1 MEYRNGGLR
10 QGTIPVLE
18 PGSGGVLRTVA
29 RRRHPSAGPCA
40 LRNSSSA
47 CLGSALVASSGVRAL
62 LSVHDKTGLEEFA
75 TGLTALGVELV
86 ASGGTAKALEA
97 AGIDHA
103 EVAKITGVP
112 EMLGGRVKTLHP
124 AIHAGI
130 LADRSIQSHLEDLAA
145 QDITAIDLV
154 VCNLYPFETQPC
166 VEMMDV
172 GGSTMIRAAAKNC
185 AYVTVVVHPGDYGVV
200 LDELRRDGVVGDLTR
215 RRLARAAFAHTAA
228 YDAAIVRWLD
238 ETGPDAQ
245 DGADPLPETLH
256 IVLERAKELRYGE
269 NPHQQAALFRARG
282 NPTGWWEGAVQH
294 GGRELSYLN
303 LLDAEAAWQL
313 AYELVGPDGLSF
325 GGGLAA
331 VVIVKHTNPCGAA
344 IAEDLATA
352 YGRALE
358 GDPVSAFGG
367 IAALS
372 GRVDETLAEQIVEG
386 PLADLLI
393 APAFD
398 DGALARFA
406 AQRKNMRVI
415 AAPFPARVRL
425 SLRQIDGGFLVQ
437 ERDRFRSAP
446 ETWRV
451 ATRIAPT
458 EQQWRDLELAW
469 RVCGLTSSNA
479 IVLAYGGQ
487 IVGIGCGQQNR
498 VDAAG
503 LAGRKA
509 AGRAQ
514 GGAGASD
521 AFFPFRDGLDA
532 MIDAGVTAVVQPGGS
547 LRDHEVIAAADE
559 RGISMVLAG
568 ERHFRH

>member
-1 MEYRNGGLR
+1 
-10 QGTIPVLE
+10 
-18 PGSGGVLRTVA
+18 
-29 RRRHPSAGPCA
+29 
-40 LRNSSSA
+40 
-47 CLGSALVASSGVRAL
+47 VRAL

-97 AGIDHA
+97 AGIDHIEVA
-103 EVAKITGVP
+103 EVTGVP

-130 LADRSIQSHLEDLAA
+130 LADRSNQSHLEDLAA
-145 QDITAIDLV
+145 QGIATIDLV
-154 VCNLYPFETQPC
+154 ACNLYPFETRPSI
-166 VEMMDV
+166 ETMDI
-172 GGSTMIRAAAKNC
+172 GGPTMIRAAAKNC
-185 AYVTVVVHPGDYGVV
+185 AYVTVVVHPAEYAIV
-200 LDELRRDGVVGDLTR
+200 LDELGADGVVGDLTR

-238 ETGPDAQ
+238 ETDDAR
-245 DGADPLPETLH
+245 DSADLLPETLH
-256 IVLERAKELRYGE
+256 VVLERAKELRYGE
-269 NPHQQAALFRARG
+269 NPHQLAALYRARG
-282 NPTGWWEGAVQH
+282 NPAGWWEGAVQH

-303 LLDAEAAWQL
+303 LLDADAAWQL
-313 AYELVGPDGLSF
+313 AYALVGPEGLSF
-325 GGGLAA
+325 AGGLAA
-331 VVIVKHTNPCGAA
+331 AVIVKHTNPCGVAV
-344 IAEDLATA
+344 AEDLASA
-352 YGRALE
+352 YARARD

-367 IAALS
+367 IVALS
-372 GRVDETLAEQIVEG
+372 GHVDEALADQIVAS

-393 APAFD
+393 APSFD
-398 DGALARFA
+398 EGALARFA
-406 AQRKNMRVI
+406 VKRKNMRVI
-415 AAPFPARVRL
+415 AAPRPSSVSL
-425 SLRQIDGGFLVQ
+425 GLRQVNGGFLVQ

-446 ETWRV
+446 DTWRV
-451 ATRIAPT
+451 VTALTPT
-458 EQQWRDLELAW
+458 GQQWRDLELAW

-503 LAGRKA
+503 IAGGKA

-521 AFFPFRDGLDA
+521 AFIPFRDGLDA

-547 LRDHEVIAAADE
+547 VRDHEVITAADE
-559 RGISMVLAG
+559 RGISMVLTD

>member
-1 MEYRNGGLR
+1 M
-10 QGTIPVLE
+10 
-18 PGSGGVLRTVA
+18 
-29 RRRHPSAGPCA
+29 
-40 LRNSSSA
+40 
-47 CLGSALVASSGVRAL
+47 RAL

-97 AGIDHA
+97 AGIDHTEVA
-103 EVAKITGVP
+103 EVTGVP

-130 LADRSIQSHLEDLAA
+130 LADRSNQSHLEDLAA
-145 QDITAIDLV
+145 QGIATIDLV
-154 VCNLYPFETQPC
+154 VCNLYPFETRPSI
-166 VEMMDV
+166 ETMDI
-172 GGSTMIRAAAKNC
+172 GGPTMIRAAAKNC
-185 AYVTVVVHPGDYGVV
+185 AYVTVVVHPAEYGIV
-200 LDELRRDGVVGDLTR
+200 LDELGADGVVSDLTR

-228 YDAAIVRWLD
+228 YDAAIARWLD
-238 ETGPDAQ
+238 ETDDAR

-256 IVLERAKELRYGE
+256 VVLERAKELRYGE
-269 NPHQQAALFRARG
+269 NPHQRAALYRARG
-282 NPTGWWEGAVQH
+282 NPAGWWEGAVQH

-303 LLDAEAAWQL
+303 LLDADAAWQL
-313 AYELVGPDGLSF
+313 AYALVGSEGLSF

-331 VVIVKHTNPCGAA
+331 AVIVKHTNPCGVAV
-344 IAEDLATA
+344 AEDLASA
-352 YGRALE
+352 YARALD

-367 IAALS
+367 IVALS
-372 GRVDETLAEQIVEG
+372 GHVDEALADQIVAS

-393 APAFD
+393 APSFD
-398 DGALARFA
+398 EGALARLA
-406 AQRKNMRVI
+406 VKRKNMRVI
-415 AAPFPARVRL
+415 AAACPSSVRL
-425 SLRQIDGGFLVQ
+425 GLRQVNGGFLVQ

-446 ETWRV
+446 GTWRV
-451 ATRIAPT
+451 VTRLMPT
-458 EQQWRDLELAW
+458 GQQWRDLELAW

-503 LAGRKA
+503 IAGRKA

-547 LRDHEVIAAADE
+547 VRDHEVITAADE
-559 RGISMVLAG
+559 RGISMVLTD

>member
-1 MEYRNGGLR
+1 
-10 QGTIPVLE
+10 
-18 PGSGGVLRTVA
+18 
-29 RRRHPSAGPCA
+29 
-40 LRNSSSA
+40 
-47 CLGSALVASSGVRAL
+47 VRAL
-62 LSVHDKTGLEEFA
+62 LSVYDKTGLEEFA

-86 ASGGTAKALEA
+86 ASGGTAKVLDA
-97 AGIDHA
+97 AGIDHT
-103 EVAKITGVP
+103 EVAQITGVP

-130 LADRSIQSHLEDLAA
+130 LADRSSKSHLEDLAA

-154 VCNLYPFETQPC
+154 VCNLYPFEAQPSI
-166 VEMMDV
+166 EMMDV
-172 GGSTMIRAAAKNC
+172 GGPTMIRAAAKNC
-185 AYVTVVVHPGDYGVV
+185 AYVTVVVHPGEYGTVLEELSRGGVV
-200 LDELRRDGVVGDLTR
+200 SESTR

-238 ETGPDAQ
+238 ETGPDAH
-245 DGADPLPETLH
+245 DSADPLPETLH
-256 IVLERAKELRYGE
+256 VVLERAMQLRYGE
-269 NPHQQAALFRARG
+269 NPHQHAAFYRARG
-282 NPTGWWEGAVQH
+282 NPAGWWEGAVQH

-313 AYELVGPDGLSF
+313 AHELVGPDGLSF

-331 VVIVKHTNPCGAA
+331 VVIVKHTNPCGVAV
-344 IAEDLATA
+344 AEDLATA
-352 YGRALE
+352 YRRALE

-367 IAALS
+367 IVALS
-372 GRVDETLAEQIVEG
+372 GRVDEALAGQIVES

-398 DGALARFA
+398 DGALAHFA
-406 AQRKNMRVI
+406 AKRKNMRMI
-415 AAPFPARVRL
+415 AAPFPSRVGL
-425 SLRQIDGGFLVQ
+425 SLRQINGGFLVQ

-446 ETWRV
+446 ETWQV
-451 ATRIAPT
+451 ATRLAPS

-503 LAGRKA
+503 IAGRKA
-509 AGRAQ
+509 AGRGQ

-559 RGISMVLAG
+559 RGISMVLTS

>member
-1 MEYRNGGLR
+1 
-10 QGTIPVLE
+10 
-18 PGSGGVLRTVA
+18 
-29 RRRHPSAGPCA
+29 
-40 LRNSSSA
+40 
-47 CLGSALVASSGVRAL
+47 VRAL

-75 TGLTALGVELV
+75 TGLAAVGVELI
-86 ASGGTAKALEA
+86 ASGGTAKVLEA
-97 AGIDHA
+97 AGIDHL
-103 EVAKITGVP
+103 EVAQITGVP
-112 EMLGGRVKTLHP
+112 EMMGGRVKTLHP

-145 QDITAIDLV
+145 QHITAIDLV
-154 VCNLYPFETQPC
+154 VCNLYPFETQPST
-166 VEMMDV
+166 ETMDV
-172 GGSTMIRAAAKNC
+172 GGPTMIRAAAKNC
-185 AYVTVVVHPGDYGVV
+185 AYVTVIVHPDEYGNV
-200 LDELRRDGVVGDLTR
+200 LEELRRDGAVTDSTR
-215 RRLARAAFAHTAA
+215 RRLARAAFAYTAA

-238 ETGPDAQ
+238 ETGSDGQ
-245 DGADPLPETLH
+245 DSPDPLAPTLH

-269 NPHQQAALFRARG
+269 NPHQRGALYGARG
-282 NPTGWWEGAVQH
+282 DPTGWWAGAVQH

-313 AYELVGPDGLSF
+313 AYALVGPEGLSF
-325 GGGLAA
+325 GGRLVAA
-331 VVIVKHTNPCGAA
+331 VIVKHTNPCGVAV
-344 IAEDLATA
+344 AEDLATA
-352 YGRALE
+352 YGRALD

-367 IAALS
+367 IVALS
-372 GRVDETLAEQIVEG
+372 GRVDEALAGQIVEG
-386 PLADLLI
+386 PLADVLI

-398 DGALARFA
+398 NDALACFA
-406 AQRKNMRVI
+406 AKRKNMRVI
-415 AAPFPARVRL
+415 AAPFPSRVRL
-425 SLRQIDGGFLVQ
+425 SLRQVSGGFLVQ

-446 ETWRV
+446 ETWHV
-451 ATRIAPT
+451 ATKRAPT

-487 IVGIGCGQQNR
+487 VVGIGCGQQNR

-503 LAGRKA
+503 IAGRKA

-514 GGAGASD
+514 GGSGASD

-559 RGISMVLAG
+559 RGISMVLTG